1 VAKTENAP
9 GRLSEYA
16 PVAVVDIGSNS
27 VRLVIYDG
35 ARRSPTPVFNEKVLC
50 GLGRGVATTG
60 RMDDV
65 AVGRAL
71 VALMRFKAVAEQ
83 FGAGKTYAI
92 ATAAAREADNGR
104 EFIRNARKALGA
116 PVRVLTG
123 RDEAMYSAMG
133 VLSGNPDAEG
143 IVGDLGGGSLELT
156 VIRDGKMGDG
166 ITLPLGPLRLIDIS
180 GGNIRR
186 ARAVIQEMLA
196 GLALL
201 DGLEGQ
207 GFYAVGGTWRNLAR
221 IQMAQDQYPLHV
233 LHNYRIHRD
242 SAESLA
248 HLVSGLSPASLRD
261 IHEISENRAE
271 TLPYGALVLEELL
284 KRTRVADVIVSSYGL
299 REGLLYSKLKVKT
312 RAQDP
317 LLSAAWDLARLR
329 SRSPKGALELADW
342 TDRLFADAGLD
353 ETDRERRLRRA
364 ACLVADIGWRADQDY
379 RGEQSLNIVA
389 HAAFAGIDHPGRAF
403 LALTVLFRYQG
414 IRGDGVSPR
423 LLELVDKR
431 ALGRA
436 KLIAAAQ
443 RLAYVLS
450 GFMPGVLPRTALTVG
465 DKRLT
470 LKLKRKLRNLH
481 GEPVIKRLGDLARQL
496 DRSPSI
502 EMGD

>member
-1 VAKTENAP
+1 MAKAENAP
-9 GRLSEYA
+9 GRLPEYA
-16 PVAVVDIGSNS
+16 PVGIVDVGSNS

-60 RMDDV
+60 RMDDA

-71 VALMRFKAVAEQ
+71 VALMRFKAVADQ
-83 FGAGKTYAI
+83 FGATKIHAI

-116 PVRVLTG
+116 PIRMLSG
-123 RDEAMYSAMG
+123 RDEAMYAAMG
-133 VLSGNPDAEG
+133 VLSGIPEAEG

-156 VIRDGKMGDG
+156 LIRDGKMGDG
-166 ITLPLGPLRLIDIS
+166 ITLPVGPLRLIDIS

-186 ARAVIQEMLA
+186 AGAIIKEMLE

-201 DGLEGQ
+201 EGLEGQ
-207 GFYAVGGTWRNLAR
+207 TFYAVGGTWRNLAR

-233 LHNYRIHRD
+233 LHNYRIHHD

-248 HLVSGLSPASLRD
+248 HLVGKLSPASLRD

-271 TLPYGALVLEELL
+271 TLPYGALVLEQLL
-284 KRTRVADVIVSSYGL
+284 KHTRVADVVVSSYGL
-299 REGLLYSKLKVKT
+299 REGLLYSKLKAKA

-329 SRSPKGALELADW
+329 SRSPKGAQELANW
-342 TDRLFADAGLD
+342 TDDLFAAAGIE

-403 LALTVLFRYQG
+403 LALTVLLRYQG
-414 IRGDGVSPR
+414 IRGNGVSPR
-423 LLELVDKR
+423 LLELVDER
-431 ALGRA
+431 AFGRA

-450 GFMPGVLPRTALTVG
+450 GFMPGVLPKTVLSVG
-465 DKRLT
+465 DKRLV
-470 LKLKRKLRNLH
+470 LRLKRKFRNLH
-481 GEPVIKRLGDLARQL
+481 GEPVVKRLGDLARQL
-496 DRSPSI
+496 DRSPSV

>member
-1 VAKTENAP
+1 VAKAENAP
-9 GRLSEYA
+9 GRLPEYA
-16 PVAVVDIGSNS
+16 PVAIVDIGSNS
-27 VRLVIYDG
+27 IRLVIYDG

-60 RMDDV
+60 RMDDA

-83 FGAGKTYAI
+83 FGAKKTYAI

-116 PVRVLTG
+116 PIRVLTG
-123 RDEAMYSAMG
+123 RDEAMYTAMG
-133 VLSGNPDAEG
+133 VLSGNPEAEG

-166 ITLPLGPLRLIDIS
+166 ITLPLGPQRLIDIA
-180 GGNIRR
+180 GANPRR
-186 ARAVIQEMLA
+186 AGAIIKEML
-196 GLALL
+196 GELPLL
-201 DGLEGQ
+201 DGLEGKA
-207 GFYAVGGTWRNLAR
+207 FYAVGGSWRNLAR
-221 IQMAQDQYPLHV
+221 IQMAQDEYPLHV
-233 LHNYRIHRD
+233 LHNYHIHRD
-242 SAESLA
+242 AAEGLA
-248 HLVSGLSPASLRD
+248 HLVSRFSPASLRD

-284 KRTRVADVIVSSYGL
+284 RRTKVAEVVVSSYGL
-299 REGLLYSKLKVKT
+299 REGLLYSKLKPKA

-329 SRSPKGALELADW
+329 SRSPKGAQELANW
-342 TDRLFADAGLD
+342 TDDLFTAAGIE
-353 ETDRERRLRRA
+353 ETERERRLRRA

-403 LALTVLFRYQG
+403 LALTVMFRYQG
-414 IRGDGVSPR
+414 LRGNAASPR
-423 LLELVDKR
+423 LLELVDER

-450 GFMPGVLPRTALTVG
+450 GFMPGVLPKTVLAVG
-465 DKRLT
+465 DKRVT

-496 DRSPSI
+496 DRSPSV
-502 EMGD
+502 EMDD